1 MKLRFRRHLRAAACL
16 LVLFV
21 AGADARASDAP
32 APASIEAAVKDLC
45 GRKVVLLG
53 EDANHG
59 SGQTLALKSALVQ
72 RLITDCGFEAV
83 FFESQ
88 IYDFLDLDRA
98 FVERTARPE
107 QLADAMGGL
116 WSASAEIQALTA
128 FLFDAA
134 SQGRVRLA
142 GLDPQVGGATQRYTQ
157 QRLAARLAS
166 VLDEAG
172 RETCE
177 SAFFQ
182 HFNWRYDDA
191 SPFDAAAQATL
202 KRCAGNVAT
211 RAAALPA
218 TPDNRVTA
226 VMASNLVE
234 YLGVSEASEPIAG
247 FDRRDRAMHQNF
259 AWHVARLPRDA
270 RIIVWCASVHA
281 AKTLHGVHDA
291 WTPLG
296 EWVHRAYGRRAAAVA
311 FSAWSGS
318 FGRPGKPPV
327 TLPIAETGSL
337 EAGAIGA
344 STADSIYL
352 DHRALRALSSKPAR
366 ALDYRKSQSPDWAR
380 LFDAI
385 IVLRE
390 ERSSRAVAVTGAR
403 QPPP

>member
-1 MKLRFRRHLRAAACL
+1 MKLDFCRHSVAAACL
-16 LVLFV
+16 LVLSV
-21 AGADARASDAP
+21 VGADVQAQAP
-32 APASIEAAVKDLC
+32 VTTPVDAAVKDLC

-59 SGQTLALKSALVQ
+59 SGKTLEVKSALVR
-72 RLITDCGFEAV
+72 RLIDDCGFDAV

-88 IYDFLDLDRA
+88 IYDFLDLDQA
-98 FVERTARPE
+98 FAERTARPE
-107 QLADAMGGL
+107 QLGDVIGGL
-116 WSASAEIQALTA
+116 WAKGEEIQTLIA

-166 VLDEAG
+166 VLDEAS
-172 RETCE
+172 RQDCE
-177 SAFFQ
+177 SAFSR

-191 SPFDAAAQATL
+191 SPFDAAAQDML

-218 TPDNRVTA
+218 AEDNRVTA

-234 YLGVSEASEPIAG
+234 YLGLSEESEPIAG

-270 RIIVWCASVHA
+270 KIIVWCASVHA
-281 AKTLHGVHDA
+281 AKTLQGVHDA

-296 EWVHRAYGRRAAAVA
+296 QWVHRAYGHRAAAVA
-311 FSAWSGS
+311 FSAWSGH
-318 FGRPGKPPV
+318 FGRPGKPPAA
-327 TLPIAETGSL
+327 LPTAEPDSL
-337 EAGAIGA
+337 EAAAIG
-344 STADSIYL
+344 SSEADSVYL

-366 ALDYRKSQSPDWAR
+366 MLDYRKSQSADWAR
-380 LFDAI
+380 LFDAV

-390 ERSSRAVAVTGAR
+390 ERASRAATAAGPR
-403 QPPP
+403 QPQP